1 MGKLYCDY
9 KYLIS
14 ISSLKVYN
22 CKIVASVSHSVSQF
36 ALVIVLAMQCCEATT
51 TTVNRRQQSGAFEKK
66 SLLSLSLLASTKK
79 SRYFL
84 GKILVASISREYR
97 GEVGRKKTTTKVNR
111 QEQSGVFVN
120 KTKNSLL
127 YWLPQLNNLIFAR
140 KDLNFV

>member
-1 MGKLYCDY
+1 MWVIKTLKCKISDFLNSNTCYGDY

-66 SLLSLSLLASTKK
+66 VSSHFHYWLQPRNLDIFQERFQLLQPRNLDIFQERFQLQVHLE
-79 SRYFL
+79 
-84 GKILVASISREYR
+84 SIE
-97 GEVGRKKTTTKVNR
+97 ER
-111 QEQSGVFVN
+111 QEGKKLQ
-120 KTKNSLL
+120 
-127 YWLPQLNNLIFAR
+127 QQ
-140 KDLNFV
+140 